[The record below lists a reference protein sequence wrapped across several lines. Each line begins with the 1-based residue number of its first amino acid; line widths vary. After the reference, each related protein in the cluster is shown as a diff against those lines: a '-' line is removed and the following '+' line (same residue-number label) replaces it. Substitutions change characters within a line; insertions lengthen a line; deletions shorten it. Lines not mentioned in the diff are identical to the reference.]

1 MLLGFPLQRPVFI
14 REYATG
20 TYSSIPYFVSKLATE
35 LPTMLVSATLIYL
48 ATYWTI
54 GFQGNF
60 FYLVLSTT
68 MLGMVAASYALCI
81 GSAAKNVNVAVQL
94 TPLLFV
100 PQLLFAGLFIAI
112 KVRLSRVYLSPSNG
126 KALGSNIPNVSLLI
140 NPGVKTRYESNRKCV
155 HISLLEGHS
164 RMAPVGTVPLQSQVL
179 DQHHGHHR
187 DAGPPCQPCRQ
198 HH

>member
-35 LPTMLVSATLIYL
+35 LPTMLVSATMIYL

-112 KVRLSRVYLSPSNG
+112 KVRLSRVY
-126 KALGSNIPNVSLLI
+126 VSHPMAKSSVHVYSKRQFVF
-140 NPGVKTRYESNRKCV
+140 PGVKTRYESNRNCV
-155 HISLLEGHS
+155 HISLL
-164 RMAPVGTVPLQSQVL
+164 
-179 DQHHGHHR
+179 
-187 DAGPPCQPCRQ
+187 
-198 HH
+198 